1 MKRKAPSLC
10 FVNRACIFLLA
21 MVLAVSAAACGDKNG
36 TEEGAGP
43 VSGED
48 GDAGGVGDT
57 LGQPADA
64 GVEGSTSGPA
74 AGAEQPGGEEDADGE
89 SGAETGGGTGGGTGQ
104 PGSGGEDAGTSGVD
118 SAISVQR
125 VGIYTIDDETLE
137 TKSLTA
143 MVNVKDGLTV
153 DAVVDAV
160 VLALA
165 DHSIEAVVDGISVDG
180 GKVTVDLKAE
190 EPYQPFG
197 NASSVEGLALDCISY
212 SIFDNF
218 RELKEIYFTV
228 NGEAYESGHISL
240 PLGEPYLKKE

>member
-43 VSGED
+43 VSGEEE
-48 GDAGGVGDT
+48 DAGGVGDA

-89 SGAETGGGTGGGTGQ
+89 SGAETGGGTGQ